1 MQAENDKNSIYCE
14 KALGECSEGGE
25 PDDEP
30 VAKEEGDSGIDAN
43 SQVTT
48 LFDYTYFILDLTHV
62 QEMPRIKNWPSN
74 ECSLIFGKFGRITEY
89 TIILLLVAARCDK
102 THRQ

>member
-1 MQAENDKNSIYCE
+1 MQEERRKLQAENDKNSMYCD

-48 LFDYTYFILDLTHV
+48 NIMINNKIGTLSQNCFIKLERNFTCRVPVRLP
-62 QEMPRIKNWPSN
+62 M
-74 ECSLIFGKFGRITEY
+74 
-89 TIILLLVAARCDK
+89 
-102 THRQ
+102 